1 MKLCNLS
8 SKQTTQNSQRTFT
21 FCTPAAFRGLFRRNL
36 TQFDSIRSLLINEE
50 RCKMGRKFNNK
61 FSGVG
66 GGMGDMMKQAQKM
79 QADMEAMQA
88 ELDERTETVTAGG
101 GAITVTVSGKKEIKE
116 ITISPEVVD
125 PDDVEMLQDLVVAAV
140 NEALRKIEEITSGE
154 MAKITGG
161 FNLPG
166 F

>member
-1 MKLCNLS
+1 
-8 SKQTTQNSQRTFT
+8 
-21 FCTPAAFRGLFRRNL
+21 
-36 TQFDSIRSLLINEE
+36 
-50 RCKMGRKFNNK
+50 MGKKFNNK
-61 FSGVG
+61 FAGGGLG
-66 GGMGDMMKQAQKM
+66 GGMGDMLKQAQKM

-116 ITISPEVVD
+116 IIISPEVID

-161 FNLPG
+161 FSLPG

>member
-1 MKLCNLS
+1 
-8 SKQTTQNSQRTFT
+8 
-21 FCTPAAFRGLFRRNL
+21 
-36 TQFDSIRSLLINEE
+36 
-50 RCKMGRKFNNK
+50 MGKKFNNK
-61 FSGVG
+61 FGGGGLG
-66 GGMGDMMKQAQKM
+66 GGMGDMLKQAQKM

-116 ITISPEVVD
+116 MIISPEVVD

-161 FNLPG
+161 LNLPG